1 MKKLTSFEDAQDWLK
16 HRDSPVVLVPTMGA
30 LHAGHTTLV
39 DHARKTAGPQGT
51 VLVSIYL
58 NPTQFDRAEDLEKY
72 PRALENDLGLCEKY
86 GADAVFAPADNGVYL
101 PDHSVFVDEYSLAH
115 YLCGASRP
123 GHFRGVC
130 TIVAKLF
137 AGLRPDAAIFGKKD
151 FQQLAIIRRLVRDLN
166 FPIEIQGVETVREA
180 DGLAL
185 SSRNGRL
192 TPDALAAAPGLYQS
206 LLAARQAYQS
216 GTVDSSDI
224 IHRVRESIECLPG
237 ARIDYV
243 QLVNSETLEPENPAT
258 PGSTLALAVFFGSVR
273 LIDNIQL

>member
-1 MKKLTSFEDAQDWLK
+1 
-16 HRDSPVVLVPTMGA
+16 
-30 LHAGHTTLV
+30 
-39 DHARKTAGPQGT
+39 
-51 VLVSIYL
+51 VSIYL

-72 PRALENDLGLCEKY
+72 PRALKNDLTLCGKHA
-86 GADAVFAPADNGVYL
+86 ADAVFMPPDEAVYL
-101 PDHSVFVDEYSLAH
+101 PDHSVFVDETSLAQ

-166 FPIEIQGVETVREA
+166 FPVKIHGMDTVREA

-185 SSRNGRL
+185 SSRNQRL
-192 TPDALAAAPGLYQS
+192 TPEARAAAPGLHQA
-206 LLAARQAYQS
+206 LLAARQAFRS
-216 GTVDSSDI
+216 GTINSAEL
-224 IHRVRESIECLPG
+224 IHGIRESIECLPG

-243 QLVNSETLEPENPAT
+243 QLVNSETLAVADPAT
-258 PGSTLALAVFFGSVR
+258 SGSTLALAVFFGNVR
-273 LIDNIQL
+273 LIDNVQL